1 MMSCRLVFVII
12 TKRKT
17 ATYGNKAQ
25 LVATSINSPQNIS
38 NPLFADDNEGIYDRL
53 EEEK

>member
-1 MMSCRLVFVII
+1 MSCRLVFVII

-38 NPLFADDNEGIYDRL
+38 NPLFADDEGDY
-53 EEEK
+53 EELVEAK

>member
-25 LVATSINSPQNIS
+25 LVGTSINSPENIG
-38 NPLFADDNEGIYDRL
+38 NPLFADDEGIYDRL